1 MDLTWKRR
9 VQSYKVLLVQRL
21 KVVDWK
27 VVRFGEQW
35 EGTIHS
41 TILYIR
47 EKTTKDDSFDRN
59 WIFLFLSLD
68 SIFMIIKIRSNRKWT
83 KGYRRANCFLFSYI
97 FCFFIYHLA
106 NNQWSIATINKA
118 GINFM
123 TYIIRYTVS
132 FISATIVSMLVQKQT
147 LFAVRVATFILTGK
161 KLHKRLSSITP
172 PGAVPR

>member
-1 MDLTWKRR
+1 M
-9 VQSYKVLLVQRL
+9 
-21 KVVDWK
+21 
-27 VVRFGEQW
+27 
-35 EGTIHS
+35 
-41 TILYIR
+41 
-47 EKTTKDDSFDRN
+47 
-59 WIFLFLSLD
+59 
-68 SIFMIIKIRSNRKWT
+68 
-83 KGYRRANCFLFSYI
+83 
-97 FCFFIYHLA
+97 
-106 NNQWSIATINKA
+106 IATINKA

>member
-1 MDLTWKRR
+1 M
-9 VQSYKVLLVQRL
+9 
-21 KVVDWK
+21 DWK

-47 EKTTKDDSFDRN
+47 EKTTKDDFFDRN

-68 SIFMIIKIRSNRKWT
+68 SIFMIIKILFNRKRA
-83 KGYRRANCFLFSYI
+83 KRYRRANCFLFCYI
-97 FCFFIYHLA
+97 FYFFIYHVG
-106 NNQWSIATINKA
+106 NKQWSIATINKT
-118 GINFM
+118 GINS

-132 FISATIVSMLVQKQT
+132 FISATIVLTLVQKQT
-147 LFAVRVATFILTGK
+147 LFAVRAATFILVGK